1 MPGLAEPAIRREQRR
16 QRLARRDRITLDAA
30 MEKPDHRM
38 PQRPHIKFPVW
49 LTTFFILLFLV
60 LMALAVHHA
69 LRKDAAEPFS
79 RQELTFALAAAGLV
93 LLLSAGGLIL
103 TYMSRQRQFVREEGE
118 RLREAEAWEE
128 RLLREKKTVEGIIE
142 GSPIPTFVIDRDH
155 RIILWNKACAELTG
169 LERADMIGTDRQYVP
184 FYGPDE
190 KRPVIAD
197 LIVDQDMKGL
207 EQFYG
212 SKKVR
217 LSDKVEGAYEA
228 RDYYENLGGKPRHL
242 YFLAAPIFDE
252 KGQIIAAI
260 ETLQDVSQEVEM
272 AQNLRESQE
281 QLSREKKTIE
291 GVIEGSP
298 IPMFVIDRS
307 HRIIFWNRAFT
318 EMSGYEGRDMI
329 GTDRQYLPF
338 YKEKRPVIADLIVD
352 NDIEELERYYGK
364 KMVRP
369 STVVQ
374 GAYEARDYYEN
385 LGGKPRHLYFLAAP
399 IFDEKGEIIAAIE
412 TLQDVTR
419 EVQMTLNMKEYA
431 ETLENEV
438 TENVNLRQ
446 QIEAVHRYLQ
456 SIVESSPDNLFDLG
470 PDGTVNFISRT
481 PKYLQGMTA
490 EQIQGGHFLNLVAPD
505 QREEVTARFEDA
517 KRGVFTPFE
526 MEVTLDDGTKR
537 NLLLTARPL
546 QGTNRLVVVQRDITE
561 FKELEK
567 KFYES
572 QKLAAVG
579 QLSAG
584 IAHEVRNPLS
594 SIKMSLQILEK
605 RMQPAGN
612 DLKRFKIAQRE
623 VEHLENLVN
632 DVLIFA
638 RPEEPRKRLTDIR
651 RILENAME
659 MVEKGLADKGIRVE
673 YHLSEGL
680 PSVAVDGAMLEQVFL
695 NLYRNAID
703 AMETGG
709 TLRVGASSQQEN
721 GNTILIVEVRDEG
734 CGIDEEEM
742 PHLFNPFFTRKSY
755 GTGLGLTQVKKI
767 VDLHQGSI
775 DIKSSKG
782 EGTRV
787 IVTLPFGA
795 GNARPAGT
803 AVERNGS

>member
-1 MPGLAEPAIRREQRR
+1 MGRLVR
-16 QRLARRDRITLDAA
+16 QDPIILDAA
-30 MEKPDHRM
+30 MGRPDNRM
-38 PQRPHIKFPVW
+38 LQRPNIKFPVW
-49 LTTFFILLFLV
+49 LTTFFLLLFLV
-60 LMALAVHHA
+60 LMALTVNHA
-69 LRKDAAEPFS
+69 LRKGVAEPFS
-79 RQELTFALAAAGLV
+79 RQELTFALVA
-93 LLLSAGGLIL
+93 SGLIL
-103 TYMSRQRQFVREEGE
+103 VLFAGGIILAYMTRRRQFAREELQ
-118 RLREAEAWEE
+118 RLKEVEAWEE
-128 RLLREKKTVEGIIE
+128 RLLREKKTIEGIIE

-155 RIILWNKACAELTG
+155 RIILWNKACADLTG
-169 LERADMIGTDRQYVP
+169 LEQADMIGTDRQYIP
-184 FYGPDE
+184 FYGPNE

-197 LIVDQDMKGL
+197 LIVDQDMAGL

-217 LSDKVEGAYEA
+217 PSKRVKGAYEA
-228 RDYYENLGGKPRHL
+228 RDYYENLGGRPRHL

-260 ETLQDVSQEVEM
+260 ETLQDASQEVEM
-272 AQNLRESQE
+272 AQHLRDSQE
-281 QLSREKKTIE
+281 QLAREKKTVE
-291 GVIEGSP
+291 GMIEGSP

-307 HRIIFWNRAFT
+307 HRIIFWNRALT
-318 EMSGYEGRDMI
+318 EMSGYGGNEMT

-338 YKEKRPVIADLIVD
+338 YKEKRPLIADLIVD
-352 NDIEELERYYGK
+352 NNIEELDRYYAK

-369 STVVQ
+369 STVVK
-374 GAYEARDYYEN
+374 GAYEARDYYED
-385 LGGKPRHLYFLAAP
+385 LGGRPRHLYFLAAP

-419 EVQMTLNMKEYA
+419 EAEMTMNMKEYA

-446 QIEAVHRYLQ
+446 QIEAVHNYLR

-470 PDGTVNFISRT
+470 PDGTVNFISRI
-481 PKYLQGMTA
+481 PKFMNGLTA
-490 EQIQGGHFLNLVAPD
+490 EQMKGRHFTQFVGLEHRTDLM
-505 QREEVTARFEDA
+505 ARFEDA
-517 KRGVFTPFE
+517 KRGIYTPFE
-526 MEVTLDDGTKR
+526 MEVSLSDGTKR
-537 NLLLTARPL
+537 DLLLTARPL
-546 QGTNRLVVVQRDITE
+546 RGTDRLVVVERDITE

-605 RMQPAGN
+605 RLQPAGN

-623 VEHLENLVN
+623 VEHLEHLVN

-638 RPEEPRKRLTDIR
+638 RPEEPRKRMTDIR
-651 RILENAME
+651 RVLENAME
-659 MVEKGLADKGIRVE
+659 MVEKSLADKNIRVE
-673 YHLSEGL
+673 YHFPDAL
-680 PSVAVDGAMLEQVFL
+680 PTVAVDGAMLEQLFL

-703 AMETGG
+703 AMEVGG
-709 TLRVGASSQQEN
+709 TLEVSAGKLQEN
-721 GNTILIVEVRDEG
+721 GYSALVVEVEDNG
-734 CGIDEEEM
+734 CGIDDEAM
-742 PHLFNPFFTRKSY
+742 PHVFNPFFTRKSY

-775 DIKSSKG
+775 AIRSRRG

-787 IVTLPFGA
+787 TVTLPLGT
-795 GNARPAGT
+795 GNAGPT
-803 AVERNGS
+803 AAAAERDGN

>member
-1 MPGLAEPAIRREQRR
+1 
-16 QRLARRDRITLDAA
+16 
-30 MEKPDHRM
+30 MEKPDRRM
-38 PQRPHIKFPVW
+38 PQRPNIKFPVW
-49 LTTFFILLFLV
+49 LTTFFILLFLI
-60 LMALAVHHA
+60 LMALTVNHA
-69 LRKDAAEPFS
+69 LRKGVAEPFS
-79 RQELTFALAAAGLV
+79 REELTVVLAAAGLI
-93 LLLSAGGLIL
+93 LLLFVGGVGLA
-103 TYMSRQRQFVREEGE
+103 YVSRRRQAVREEMQ
-118 RLREAEAWEE
+118 RLKEVKAWEE
-128 RLLREKKTVEGIIE
+128 RLLREKKTIEGIIE

-169 LERADMIGTDRQYVP
+169 LERADMIGTDRQYIP

-217 LSDKVEGAYEA
+217 SSEKVEGAYEA

-272 AQNLRESQE
+272 AQHLRDSQE
-281 QLSREKKTIE
+281 QLAREKKTIE

-318 EMSGYEGRDMI
+318 DMSGYEGKEMI

-352 NDIEELERYYGK
+352 DDVEGLEKYYGK
-364 KMVRP
+364 KRVRP
-369 STVVQ
+369 SAVVQ
-374 GAYEARDYYEN
+374 GAYEARDYYED

-399 IFDEKGEIIAAIE
+399 IFDERGEIIAAIE

-419 EVQMTLNMKEYA
+419 EEEMARNMKEYA

-438 TENVNLRQ
+438 TENVNLRH
-446 QIEAVHRYLQ
+446 QIEAVHNYLR

-481 PKYLQGMTA
+481 PKYIPGLTA
-490 EQIQGGHFLNLVAPD
+490 EQVQGRHFQDLVGPEHRD
-505 QREEVTARFEDA
+505 DVMARFEEA
-517 KRGVFTPFE
+517 KRGIFTPFE
-526 MEVTLDDGTKR
+526 MEVSLSDGAKR

-546 QGTNRLVVVQRDITE
+546 QGTDRLVVVQRDITE

-567 KFYES
+567 RFYES

-605 RMQPAGN
+605 RMRPEGN
-612 DLKRFKIAQRE
+612 DLKRFRIAQRE

-659 MVEKGLADKGIRVE
+659 MVEKSVADKNIQVE
-673 YHLSEGL
+673 YRFPAPL
-680 PSVAVDGAMLEQVFL
+680 PSVAVDGAMLEQAFL

-709 TLRVGASSQQEN
+709 TLVVGARSLREN
-721 GNTILIVEVRDEG
+721 GHAALAVEVADNG
-734 CGIDEEEM
+734 CGIDDEEM

-775 DIKSSKG
+775 EIRSHKG

-787 IVTLPFGA
+787 IVTLPVEA
-795 GNARPAGT
+795 GNARST
-803 AVERNGS
+803 APEVERNGS

>member
-1 MPGLAEPAIRREQRR
+1 MGCLVP
-16 QRLARRDRITLDAA
+16 RDRTTLDAA
-30 MEKPDHRM
+30 MGRPDNRM
-38 PQRPHIKFPVW
+38 FQRPNIKFPVW
-49 LTTFFILLFLV
+49 LTTFFLLLFLV
-60 LMALAVHHA
+60 LMALTVNHA
-69 LRKDAAEPFS
+69 LRKGVTEPFS
-79 RQELTFALAAAGLV
+79 RQELTFALVA
-93 LLLSAGGLIL
+93 SGLIL
-103 TYMSRQRQFVREEGE
+103 VFFTGGIILAYLARRRKVTREELQ
-118 RLREAEAWEE
+118 RLKEVEAWEE
-128 RLLREKKTVEGIIE
+128 RLLREKKTIEGIIE

-155 RIILWNKACAELTG
+155 RIILWNKACADLTG
-169 LERADMIGTDRQYVP
+169 LVQADMIGTDKQYIP
-184 FYGPDE
+184 FYGPGQ

-197 LIVDQDMKGL
+197 LIVDQDMLGL

-212 SKKVR
+212 AKKAQPSKRVK
-217 LSDKVEGAYEA
+217 GAYEA

-242 YFLAAPIFDE
+242 FFLAAPIFDE

-260 ETLQDVSQEVEM
+260 ETLQDASQEVEM
-272 AQNLRESQE
+272 AQHLRDSQE
-281 QLSREKKTIE
+281 QLAREKKTVE

-298 IPMFVIDRS
+298 IPMFVIDRF
-307 HRIIFWNRAFT
+307 HRIIFWNRALT
-318 EMSGYEGRDMI
+318 EMSGYGVNEMI

-338 YKEKRPVIADLIVD
+338 YKEKRPLIADLIVD
-352 NDIEELERYYGK
+352 GNIGELDRYYAK

-369 STVVQ
+369 STVVK
-374 GAYEARDYYEN
+374 GAYEARDYYED
-385 LGGKPRHLYFLAAP
+385 LGGRSRHLYFLAAP
-399 IFDEKGEIIAAIE
+399 IFDEKGQVIAAIE

-419 EVQMTLNMKEYA
+419 EVEMANNMKEYA

-446 QIEAVHRYLQ
+446 QIEAVHNYLR

-470 PDGTVNFISRT
+470 PDGTVNFISRI
-481 PKYLQGMTA
+481 PKFMNGLTA
-490 EQIQGGHFLNLVAPD
+490 EEMKGRHFTNFVGPEHRDDLL
-505 QREEVTARFEDA
+505 ARFEDA

-526 MEVTLDDGTKR
+526 MEVTLSDGSRR

-546 QGTNRLVVVQRDITE
+546 RGTDRLVVVERDITE

-605 RMQPAGN
+605 RLQPTGN

-623 VEHLENLVN
+623 VEHLEHLVN

-638 RPEEPRKRLTDIR
+638 RPEEPRKRMTDIR
-651 RILENAME
+651 RVLENAME
-659 MVEKGLADKGIRVE
+659 MVEKSLADKNVQVE
-673 YHLSEGL
+673 YRFREPL
-680 PSVAVDGAMLEQVFL
+680 PSIAVDGAMLEQLFQ

-709 TLRVGASSQQEN
+709 RLVVGMMKQEEE
-721 GNTILIVEVRDEG
+721 GHSMLVVEVEDNG
-734 CGIDEEEM
+734 CGIDEEAM
-742 PHLFNPFFTRKSY
+742 PHVFNPFFTRKSY

-775 DIKSSKG
+775 EIRSRGG

-787 IVTLPFGA
+787 VVTFPL
-795 GNARPAGT
+795 GT
-803 AVERNGS
+803 GSGGQADAMAERNGK